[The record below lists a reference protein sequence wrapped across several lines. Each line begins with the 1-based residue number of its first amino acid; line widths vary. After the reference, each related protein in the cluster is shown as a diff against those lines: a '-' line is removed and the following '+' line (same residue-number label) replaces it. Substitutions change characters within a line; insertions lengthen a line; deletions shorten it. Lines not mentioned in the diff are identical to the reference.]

1 MALNKIVKENELKK
15 TPYHSYKFVGTFH
28 GERLYEEFYDQ
39 VKYDRDK
46 KHYEERQVIIDNKT
60 TIDKNLIYENIID
73 LTPEP
78 VVTYSVRPN
87 YETNRLIVEASD
99 GNVTNIQ
106 WTHNLL
112 KWQINDNVLVFREM
126 NRETNEMY
134 DRFYNLKTNTAV
146 QSRKVLLENRDRN
159 PDPDP
164 ESAEEGGSDYS
175 TPVPGPYFAYLAGG
189 YYDTGLRFNNIDMQY
204 NSYADDSGTN
214 FSRKTGQY
222 PLGGF
227 FAKKYFNQTYT
238 QTWGEAIP
246 NPADWSSVELYN
258 EYKDIGY
265 PLSLINES
273 YSAHKHYWEFTFEPD
288 DREESNALFFTF
300 SNYFPSL
307 TGYGSHTMYV
317 NPKQRS
323 VQFIAT
329 SALTLFDQTKFP
341 TIPHSYDTWFLFNTE
356 TYFRLS
362 AFYNESP
369 DNKYTFRS
377 VIEPQDSGEEVVSL
391 YMNDVKLTNHYV
403 QGGPNSSIYD
413 HHNLVYGYTHTNSI
427 SANDP
432 NFGSS
437 RTLVNGVKPFDWL
450 SGLDSNSITFNESF
464 GMAKEYL
471 YGGSLRSR
479 PSQDFYGVVRDMK
492 LGTDIKGDLYH
503 FPLTQDTDE
512 FTGIY
517 KENIGTNSYDE
528 SLLNLKYGYDTSF
541 VSIGDNKDVNGY
553 DEAILSGRKMY
564 RFGGDIGNGAFRN
577 KNDKELNNEE
587 KFEIPSKFENPLW
600 SKRKPKRYSID
611 VKHPFDQSLV
621 ENALSN
627 LTPDYF
633 STAMYILSTEK
644 YSLSAGSPIIRTGH
658 GGYSNASVRAANV
671 DAKNNVQNKLSN
683 KEMNFNTQSYPFW
696 NDLKPG
702 SYNIKR
708 NPDCWYN
715 KKAITCFSVMAEV
728 HPFRTSFVLLS
739 PRHVMSVTHIR
750 DDFDDSFWNDGDTII
765 PFMNMNNEFVEPCTN
780 AYVDLSSVAIDA
792 NGTLKTNNQGIDY
805 SIFHLTEDVTLSGIE
820 VVKFL
825 PRDQLPKKERQSNGI
840 YYNTNKH
847 TKFDFNPVPYGVRPN
862 KEGMFAIEHI
872 NFNGSYG
879 SDGYTKNGQKT
890 IIGTPD
896 PQYLQ
901 PSFKWGSQNVDKN
914 NERTGDSSR
923 PVFIPHGEELI
934 FVGMV
939 QNTQVSSTYGHD
951 NQWVDY
957 NLEEDTYVDRKIPKQ
972 IGNSGSD
979 TTLTNGFTAMSNE
992 TYWVQQQLHNV
1003 DVAFT
1008 TLTIDLVDD
1017 IQAAMNKLSDD
1028 KGTQRYELQY
1038 MKDIVIPEVDQVD
1051 KVTQF

>member
-1 MALNKIVKENELKK
+1 MKFVRQGQIKN
-15 TPYHSYKFVGTFH
+15 TPYHSYRFIGLH
-28 GERLYEEFYDQ
+28 GNEKLYEETFDEE
-39 VKYDRDK
+39 KYNKDK
-46 KHYEERQVIIDNKT
+46 KHYDERQAIIENKT
-60 TIDKNLIYENIID
+60 TIDKNIQYESIID
-73 LTPEP
+73 LTPKP
-78 VVTYSVRPN
+78 VITYSVQPI
-87 YETNRLIVEASD
+87 YENNKLLVKASN

-106 WTHNLL
+106 WTYDLI
-112 KWQINDNVLVFREM
+112 KWQIKDNVLAFREL
-126 NRETNEMY
+126 NRESNELY
-134 DRFYNLKTNTAV
+134 DRYYNLENNEAIK
-146 QSRKVLLENRDRN
+146 SRKVLLEDRGRN

-164 ESAEEGGSDYS
+164 ESAEEGGSDYA
-175 TPVPGPYFAYLAGG
+175 TPIPGPYFAYLAGG

-227 FAKKYFNQTYT
+227 FAKKYFNQTYS

-246 NPADWSSVELYN
+246 NPADWSSIELYN

-265 PLSLINES
+265 PLSLKNES
-273 YSAHKHYWEFTFEPD
+273 FSAHKHYWEFSFEPD
-288 DREESNALFFTF
+288 EREESNALFFTF

-317 NPKQRS
+317 NPKQQS

-329 SALTLFDQTKFP
+329 SAVTLFEDSTLPIQ
-341 TIPHSYDTWFLFNTE
+341 HEYGTWSLLNTNA
-356 TYFRLS
+356 YFKLS
-362 AFYNESP
+362 AFYNKSS
-369 DNKYTFRS
+369 DNNYTFRS

-391 YMNDVKLTNHYV
+391 YMNGVKLTNNYIS
-403 QGGPNSSIYD
+403 GGPDSLIYD
-413 HHNLVYGYTHTNSI
+413 HHKLVYGYTHLNAI

-437 RTLVNGVKPFDWL
+437 RTLVGGVKPFDWM
-450 SGLDSNSITFNESF
+450 SGLDSNSITFNDNTA

-471 YGGSLRSR
+471 HGGSIRRR
-479 PSQDFYGVVRDMK
+479 PSIDFYGVVKDMK
-492 LGTDIKGDLYH
+492 FGTDIKGDLYH
-503 FPLTQDTDE
+503 FPLTQDTDK

-528 SLLNLKYGYDTSF
+528 SLINLKYGYDTSY
-541 VSIGDNKDVNGY
+541 SDSDVNHY
-553 DEAILSGRKMY
+553 DETILSGSKMY
-564 RFGGDIGNGAFRN
+564 RFGGDISLNSFRN
-577 KNDKELNNEE
+577 INDQQISEE
-587 KFEIPSKFENPLW
+587 RKFDIPSKFANPLW
-600 SKRKPKRYSID
+600 SKRTPKRYSID

-621 ENALSN
+621 ENALTN

-644 YSLSAGSPIIRTGH
+644 HSLSAGSPIIRNVNGS
-658 GGYSNASVRAANV
+658 YADASVRAANA
-671 DAKNNVQNKLSN
+671 DAKNNVKNKLSN
-683 KEMNFNTQSYPFW
+683 KEMNFNTESYPFW

-715 KKAITCFSVMAEV
+715 KKAMTCFSVMAEV
-728 HPFRTSFVLLS
+728 HPYRTSFVLLS
-739 PRHVMSVTHIR
+739 PRHVMTVEHIR
-750 DDFDDSFWNDGDTII
+750 DDFDDSYWNDGDTII

-780 AYVDLSSVAIDA
+780 AYVDLSSVAIDS
-792 NGTLKTNNQGIDY
+792 NGTLRTNNIGIDY
-805 SIFHLTEDVTLSGIE
+805 SIFHLTEAVTLSGIE

-825 PRDQLPKKERQSNGI
+825 PRDQLPKKELQSNGI

-872 NFNGSYG
+872 NINGSFG
-879 SDGYTKNGQKT
+879 ADNVTKNGQKT

-901 PSFKWGSQNVDKN
+901 PSFKWSSQNVDKN
-914 NERTGDSSR
+914 HDRTGDSSR

-934 FVGMV
+934 FMGMV
-939 QNTQVSSTYGHD
+939 QNVSDSSTFAHD
-951 NQWVDY
+951 KPWVDY
-957 NLEEDTYVDRKIPKQ
+957 NLEEDTHVDRQIPRQ
-972 IGNSGSD
+972 IANSGEAS
-979 TTLTNGFTAMSNE
+979 TTTNSHTQMSNE
-992 TYWVQQQLHNV
+992 TYWVSSQLHNP

-1028 KGTQRYELQY
+1028 AGTERYELQY
-1038 MKDIVIPEVDQVD
+1038 IEGITIPEVNQVD